1 MTHVFP
7 ALVHPRRSRARA
19 APLVLAALLALAA
32 TLLVPATGRA
42 RDAAPAVG
50 EAGTLPAPCAP
61 GAHVRWVAPGL
72 ATIVPPPGFDPAT
85 ASDTALACYGVPPR
99 PRDAAGRAHWAADTR
114 RWRYIFPVL
123 GQPRLRRPT
132 PTLSP
137 AMRTVRGIAPR
148 VGPHG
153 PRDGRGARR
162 RPRGSTDTSQC
173 GTGNAIAYVFSPN
186 WAGYVLLNT
195 DNNAL
200 SRDSNGA
207 YFTRVEA
214 DFTVPVA
221 SFPPGTSSPGVVATW
236 VGLGGGGGG
245 SDTIWQ
251 AGVNSIVDPAY
262 EFWFENFKFA
272 CLNALP
278 NEPTSCY
285 NRGRTVFPLTAPDV
299 SAGQKV
305 RVSLDASRG
314 TYYFYNYS
322 TGWATNT
329 VAVPID
335 NNNTGQS
342 AEWIVEEP
350 TKYTA
355 QGSTIVYTSFSTAT
369 FSNAIAADRNG
380 VAHYLDAWRY
390 QCYELQE
397 SGGSSITAVPSV
409 VDAGSHGFS
418 VSSTP

>member
-1 MTHVFP
+1 MTHAVP

-19 APLVLAALLALAA
+19 APLALAALLALAA

-42 RDAAPAVG
+42 RDAALARDG
-50 EAGTLPAPCAP
+50 AGSLPAPCAP
-61 GAHVRWVAPGL
+61 GARVRWVAPGL
-72 ATIVPPPGFDPAT
+72 ATIVPPPGFEPAT
-85 ASDTALACYGVPPR
+85 ASDAALACYGVPPR
-99 PRDAAGRAHWAADTR
+99 PRDAAGRARWATDTR

-137 AMRTVRGIAPR
+137 ATRTVRGMASR
-148 VGPHG
+148 VDPQGT
-153 PRDGRGARR
+153 RDGRGARR
-162 RPRGSTDTSQC
+162 RPHSSTNASQC

-207 YFTRVEA
+207 YFTKVEA

-221 SFPPGTSSPGVVATW
+221 SFPPGTSSPGVIATW

-251 AGVNSIVDPAY
+251 AGVMSIVDPAY
-262 EFWFENFKFA
+262 EFWFENYNIDCILQHKH
-272 CLNALP
+272 
-278 NEPTSCY
+278 SCY
-285 NRGRTVFPLTAPDV
+285 NNGLTVYPLTAPDV

-305 RVSLDASRG
+305 RVTLDASRC

-322 TGWATNT
+322 TGGATNT

-380 VAHYLDAWRY
+380 VAYYLDAWRY